1 MRVLRGFFWLVGFWL
16 AGDALVRLAQLP
28 LSPGVVGLMLLT
40 LYFVVR
46 GRVNEDVAG
55 AAQPLIMLLAM
66 LIMPGVVG
74 VFEVLDKVAEHWLA
88 VTASLTL
95 GTLLSVASTL
105 WLMRRLL
112 PQTTSTSCDGD
123 AP

>member
-1 MRVLRGFFWLVGFWL
+1 VGFWL